1 MKHNI
6 LSLDF
11 WQDTVIYGG
20 SVRKSE
26 KKKSPPQPTCIRQA
40 ATASGVRFSLTLKTK
55 RQKSSGS
62 RIGIK

>member
-26 KKKSPPQPTCIRQA
+26 KKKSPPRPTCIRQT
-40 ATASGVRFSLTLKTK
+40 ATANGARFSLTLKTK
-55 RQKSSGS
+55 RRRLFSWQTGTK
-62 RIGIK
+62 